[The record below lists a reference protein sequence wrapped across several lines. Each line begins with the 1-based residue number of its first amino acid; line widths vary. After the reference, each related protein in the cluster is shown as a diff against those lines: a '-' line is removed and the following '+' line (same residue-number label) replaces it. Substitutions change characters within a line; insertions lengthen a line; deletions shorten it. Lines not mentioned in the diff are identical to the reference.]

1 MDGFKNTTK
10 TQYTKAGSSAGYA
23 KGGSV
28 KGAAKISKV
37 MGEFKSGKLHSGS
50 KGGPKVTN
58 PKQATAIAMSEA
70 RGAKMPI
77 KRDRGGGATIADLN
91 RANRDFGGMS
101 EAAIAAAGRA
111 IESGNRM
118 SAEEGNESRLVT
130 RKAGAK
136 VPVQKKSLGGVLEAV
151 SPLAAI
157 ASGKPENL
165 LTAFGGLNG
174 LLIQQLLKKK
184 QSGVIT
190 PDEQKKLDAAGAG
203 SSSPAAPTPAAAKK
217 GGLMKKAKGYADGGE
232 IVVMANK
239 AQAPATSGM
248 GASSYRLPAG
258 RAAAIGNDAPVRGG
272 SALGQRLAPL
282 AHPGSMSATG
292 PRFAP
297 AVVTQPLDTLG
308 SLVGARTPKAYG
320 ATGRFNLAAGGKV
333 AKKGVPVAPKGPL
346 VGLSVMPRKK

>member
-10 TQYTKAGSSAGYA
+10 TQYMKGGSCAGYA

-50 KGGPKVTN
+50 KDGPKVTN

-77 KRDRGGGATIADLN
+77 KRDRGGEATIADLN

-136 VPVQKKSLGGVLEAV
+136 AGAKVPVQKKSLGGVLEAI

-184 QSGVIT
+184 QSGAIT

-203 SSSPAAPTPAAAKK
+203 SSSPAAPAPAAAKK
-217 GGLMKKAKGYADGGE
+217 GGLMKKAKGYADGGDTK
-232 IVVMANK
+232 IIPTNYTLQKQQK
-239 AQAPATSGM
+239 AQDTSGGGGGDSSSRAAPTG
-248 GASSYRLPAG
+248 GASGGLGDLGGGYR
-258 RAAAIGNDAPVRGG
+258 IGSMPGGGTGLTYSRGNTQFGVGMRGG
-272 SALGQRLAPL
+272 N
-282 AHPGSMSATG
+282 PGVS
-292 PRFAP
+292 F
-297 AVVTQPLDTLG
+297 
-308 SLVGARTPKAYG
+308 GAK
-320 ATGRFNLAAGGKV
+320 LKEGGKV

-346 VGLSVMPRKK
+346 VGLSVMPRGKK

>member
-151 SPLAAI
+151 TPLAA
-157 ASGKPENL
+157 AVFGGP
-165 LTAFGGLNG
+165 FGGLSA

-190 PDEQKKLDAAGAG
+190 PDDQKKLDAAGAG
-203 SSSPAAPTPAAAKK
+203 SSSPAAPAPAAPAPAAAKK

-282 AHPGSMSATG
+282 AQPGSMSATG